1 MHIMLLYSFM
11 TQEPGAARLLQL
23 IGVHLL
29 AVSPDPLKI
38 IEEAVLLA
46 ENMHDHI
53 AEIEKDPFRMI
64 ISFHLFE
71 NSTGLFHFLA
81 HFIRQSLDLWTAANK
96 NQSLLTNY
104 KASKQYKSIHLTD
117 LRKSGRGK
125 KKHGKK

>member
-46 ENMHDHI
+46 ENMHDHACI
-53 AEIEKDPFRMI
+53 WGRLDPFAMI
-64 ISFHLFE
+64 
-71 NSTGLFHFLA
+71 
-81 HFIRQSLDLWTAANK
+81 K
-96 NQSLLTNY
+96 
-104 KASKQYKSIHLTD
+104 
-117 LRKSGRGK
+117 
-125 KKHGKK
+125 